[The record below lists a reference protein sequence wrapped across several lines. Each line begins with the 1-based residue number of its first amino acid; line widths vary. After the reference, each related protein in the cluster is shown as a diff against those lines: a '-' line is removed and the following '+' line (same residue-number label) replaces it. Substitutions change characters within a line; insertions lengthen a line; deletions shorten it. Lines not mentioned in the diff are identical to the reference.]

1 MARGSSTRTE
11 SCITTAYTSKEATQ
25 SGPGDLWCWDKNKME
40 LEQSLTLAS
49 RFLDF

>member
-1 MARGSSTRTE
+1 MARGSSTKTE

-25 SGPGDLWCWDKNKME
+25 SGLGDLWCWDKNRIE
-40 LEQSLTLAS
+40 LEQVSSLSS